1 LSTSCC
7 RSLELP
13 AAKQTSSAK
22 RRLMPEVLAP
32 TSLSSSAN
40 AITTLSRM
48 LNSNDDNVHRCHFW
62 DHHLITFGTFLDH
75 FGTRNFKHVITLR
88 DVYEAGQSIARLLLC
103 RIGMFWCLLDQQ
115 PQWETRPACSLNA
128 ALMRYSNLRYDV
140 WVWRVTLKFERC
152 FTGAIVSWLQY
163 EVCSLREY
171 EAIVRKMC

>member
-1 LSTSCC
+1 MPAAKPILLATSLSQDESSETTPLRYTNCSHCISSPFPSTIFMSCLSLPIHCTSVFVLLTLKSNLLLVVWTLSTSCC

-103 RIGMFWCLLDQQ
+103 RIGMF
-115 PQWETRPACSLNA
+115 
-128 ALMRYSNLRYDV
+128 
-140 WVWRVTLKFERC
+140 
-152 FTGAIVSWLQY
+152 
-163 EVCSLREY
+163 
-171 EAIVRKMC
+171 